1 MPNLRDYPEF
11 EDVDQRAIDE
21 RAMHLMAEAD
31 IHEAAQHLQE
41 HQAFLKWTERL
52 LRTRTGVER
61 VRVVNDMQTA
71 LEYFYQCK
79 AEDGE

>member
-1 MPNLRDYPEF
+1 MTNLRDYPEF
-11 EDVDQRAIDE
+11 EDADQRAIDE

-52 LRTRTGVER
+52 LRARTGVER
-61 VRVVNDMQTA
+61 VRVANDMQIA

-79 AEDGE
+79 AESGE